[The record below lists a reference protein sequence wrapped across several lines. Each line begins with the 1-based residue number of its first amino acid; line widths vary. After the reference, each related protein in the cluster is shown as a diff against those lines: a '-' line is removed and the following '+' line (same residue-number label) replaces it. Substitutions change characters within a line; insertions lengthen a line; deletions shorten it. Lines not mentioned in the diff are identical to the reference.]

1 MTKAIVK
8 DPRDE
13 PRRPVAFPAL
23 IHYEAGQPPVQCTV
37 TGIAEKAAQ
46 LLIPGGKPVP
56 DNFTLSFGSDTK
68 VHRRCT
74 VLSRETDQI
83 IVAMSR

>member
-1 MTKAIVK
+1 MTKTTGR
-8 DPRDE
+8 DLRDE
-13 PRRPVAFPAL
+13 PRRPVSFPAM
-23 IHYEAGQPPVQCTV
+23 IHCEAGQAPVQCTV

-46 LLIPGGKPVP
+46 LFIPSGNPVP
-56 DNFTLSFGSDTK
+56 DTFTLSFGSDTK

-74 VLSRETDQI
+74 VLSREPDQI